1 MKLEGLFRRCKL
13 EGRPVEMIYMSEKGI
28 VTKRIVSIHQFND
41 ETVMGYC
48 HLRKAV
54 RTFKRSNILSALP
67 VKRSSKREDQSG

>member
-1 MKLEGLFRRCKL
+1 MEGLFRRSKL
-13 EGRPVEMIYMSEKGI
+13 ERRPVEMIYMSEKGI

-41 ETVMGYC
+41 ETVIGYC

-67 VKRSSKREDQSG
+67 VKRSGQKDDQSG